1 MAELKNYSSYTKEQY
16 IEYIKLEL
24 TGGVIELEISD
35 EVIGKYVDASL
46 QELLRYLDSVSY
58 ITVPFASC
66 IDLTD
71 FPCSSVTNIYR
82 TEGYTGDG
90 GSEFKDGSEIDPMYA
105 QSWMVFSN
113 GGSYYNLNNY
123 IYNYLAYNT
132 LIQIRNTMSTELDF
146 VESKSGHEHKLYIN
160 AAYDVP
166 NFITIQYVPIYRDV
180 SQVTSDY
187 WIDILKRLAL
197 AHVKVALG
205 RVRTRFTQSNA
216 LWTQDGETMLQ
227 EGNEEL
233 KELRETLR
241 VNSLLFLPRD

>member
-1 MAELKNYSSYTKEQY
+1 MSDVKYYSSYTKQ
-16 IEYIKLEL
+16 EYIDYIKMEL
-24 TGGVIELEISD
+24 TGGVLELEISD
-35 EVIGKYVDASL
+35 EIIGKYLDATL

-66 IDLTD
+66 IDLSD
-71 FPCSSVTNIYR
+71 FPCSSVTNVYR

-90 GSEFKDGSEIDPMYA
+90 GSNFQDGSEIDPMYA
-105 QSWMVFSN
+105 QSWMLFSN
-113 GGSYYNLNNY
+113 GGSYYSLSNY

-132 LIQIRNTMSTELDF
+132 LIQIRNTMSTELDHL
-146 VESKSGHEHKLYIN
+146 EEKTDKTHKLYIN
-160 AAYDVP
+160 AAYDRP
-166 NFITIQYVPIYRDV
+166 QFITIQYVPIYKDV

-197 AHVKVALG
+197 AHVKIALG
-205 RVRTRFTQSNA
+205 RIRTRFTQSNA
-216 LWTQDGETMLQ
+216 LWTQDGETMLS

-241 VNSLLFLPRD
+241 VNSLLFLPSD